1 MGDHFGKLG
10 AVRSFW
16 FCREDQPGLGL
27 GLRSHNSGG
36 TVFSLKKFF
45 PPTPNQ
51 FVGVS
56 ASRTFLS
63 PFTKGTRVLALVI
76 RFLHFCAH
84 SMGIHYTKQTSTSPH
99 LHSLPISANFTLI
112 STKSGFSD
120 TFSPPPPPP
129 PPGCVC
135 AWGVRL
141 WDFSVACL
149 CVCGADFCATPTKN
163 PARGRWCVPKIHIF
177 SLAIQIQRPR
187 AAILTPFGPF

>member
-36 TVFSLKKFF
+36 TVFSSKKFF

-129 PPGCVC
+129 PGCVC

-149 CVCGADFCATPTKN
+149 CVCGADFCATQ
-163 PARGRWCVPKIHIF
+163 PKILHAGGGASQKYTF
-177 SLAIQIQRPR
+177 FRLQFKSRGPAQR
-187 AAILTPFGPF
+187 F

>member
-1 MGDHFGKLG
+1 MLYAPAF
-10 AVRSFW
+10 SFW

-45 PPTPNQ
+45 PPTSNQ

-112 STKSGFSD
+112 STKSGLSD
-120 TFSPPPPPP
+120 TFSPP

-135 AWGVRL
+135 AWGASVGLFRGMSVCVVPIFAQPNQKSCTRAVVRPKNIP
-141 WDFSVACL
+141 FFACNS
-149 CVCGADFCATPTKN
+149 N
-163 PARGRWCVPKIHIF
+163 PEAPRSDSDPFWPV
-177 SLAIQIQRPR
+177 LRP
-187 AAILTPFGPF
+187 GH

>member
-129 PPGCVC
+129 PGCVC
-135 AWGVRL
+135 VCVRGWG
-141 WDFSVACL
+141 
-149 CVCGADFCATPTKN
+149 CVCGTFP
-163 PARGRWCVPKIHIF
+163 WHVSVCVVPIFAQPQPKILHAGGGASQKYTF
-177 SLAIQIQRPR
+177 FRLQFKSRGPAQR
-187 AAILTPFGPF
+187 F

>member
-1 MGDHFGKLG
+1 MGKLG
-10 AVRSFW
+10 VVSSSFYFFPHFW
-16 FCREDQPGLGL
+16 EDQPGLGL

-45 PPTPNQ
+45 PPTSNQ

-84 SMGIHYTKQTSTSPH
+84 SMGIHNTKQPSPLPH

-112 STKSGFSD
+112 STKSGLSE
-120 TFSPPPPPP
+120 TFTPPPTRLCVV
-129 PPGCVC
+129 GCVC
-135 AWGVRL
+135 GT
-141 WDFSVACL
+141 FSVACL
-149 CVCGADFCATPTKN
+149 CVWCRILCDPTKKSCTR
-163 PARGRWCVPKIHIF
+163 AVV
-177 SLAIQIQRPR
+177 RPE
-187 AAILTPFGPF
+187 TM